1 MLSLVKLLLKGEVGV
16 CALKCHGN
24 YIVDHGKS
32 LKSHGIV
39 FLNFCGNPEFCSHLF
54 LAHLSR
60 RLMGELIVYQSLRRP
75 SVRPSV
81 VRPSVRPSVNIFKH
95 LLL

>member
-1 MLSLVKLLLKGEVGV
+1 MDPDQLASLEAATCSQYNESYTLLEPIASNCTKCINLIML
-16 CALKCHGN
+16 
-24 YIVDHGKS
+24 
-32 LKSHGIV
+32 
-39 FLNFCGNPEFCSHLF
+39 

-81 VRPSVRPSVNIFKH
+81 VRPSVNIFKH

>member
-1 MLSLVKLLLKGEVGV
+1 MPFLESIISKLATIEISFFELVSEAEETGLSL
-16 CALKCHGN
+16 ALSETPKA
-24 YIVDHGKS
+24 
-32 LKSHGIV
+32 
-39 FLNFCGNPEFCSHLF
+39 FLACRDPNRSIFLF

-75 SVRPSV
+75 SV
-81 VRPSVRPSVNIFKH
+81 NIFKH